1 MSPVPFF
8 IDNMEQVSKQARI
21 GLDEII
27 NDRPTRVHIPGT
39 RRYVALKGIK
49 PYTLE
54 RLTRLWIERDVE
66 SIPDDAASTLK
77 SMCRE
82 PYFAVKEAVILS
94 LNSFWGLRLIYPFK
108 WRIWAFLRGYTEGQM
123 MPIIMEGKKKLPLTA
138 HWTNMV
144 YSSDMRTDWMRMTK
158 VEAEQ
163 YRAELLL
170 AQSQPSSKSSPNMDG
185 QDGALGTG
193 VIGAS

>member
-1 MSPVPFF
+1 MESVP
-8 IDNMEQVSKQARI
+8 E
-21 GLDEII
+21 
-27 NDRPTRVHIPGT
+27 
-39 RRYVALKGIK
+39 
-49 PYTLE
+49 
-54 RLTRLWIERDVE
+54 
-66 SIPDDAASTLK
+66 DAASTLK

-94 LNSFWGLRLIYPFK
+94 LNNFWALHLIYPLK
-108 WRIWAFLRGYTEGQM
+108 WRIWAYLRGYTESQM

-163 YRAELLL
+163 YRAELL
-170 AQSQPSSKSSPNMDG
+170 SVSNQPSLKSSPNTDG
-185 QDGALGTG
+185 QDGESDIGG
-193 VIGAS
+193 IGAS

>member
-1 MSPVPFF
+1 
-8 IDNMEQVSKQARI
+8 MEQVSKQARI
-21 GLDEII
+21 GLDEVM

-39 RRYVALKGIK
+39 RKYVTLRGIK

-66 SIPDDAASTLK
+66 SIPEDSASTLK
-77 SMCRE
+77 SMCTE

-94 LNSFWGLRLIYPFK
+94 LNNFWALRLIYPFK
-108 WRIWAFLRGYTEGQM
+108 WRIWAYFRGYTESQM
-123 MPIIMEGKKKLPLTA
+123 MPIIVEGKKKLPLTA

-158 VEAEQ
+158 AEAEQ
-163 YRAELLL
+163 FRAELLL
-170 AQSQPSSKSSPNMDG
+170 ASNQPSSKSTPNTDG
-185 QDGALGTG
+185 QSG
-193 VIGAS
+193 V